1 MNIVDASGFINSRS
15 LNAPMKLFLKSF
27 YLINTTQEFSIPL
40 FEKENIIL
48 ATGKFRIVEY
58 INEKNEKLSALK
70 IILSNIVHL
79 GIEPDDLPKFSALV
93 NMIAIVKE
101 PPLIND
107 DDGFMTVVMS
117 NYIDQDQSETK
128 IKCYYLATAPHLT
141 RLTPAI
147 KKNSI
152 LYINETEDSDS
163 SSKAISFAEKIAAKF
178 DNKHVTKNK
187 SLVINLPVTKSP
199 SKTEP
204 YTQINT
210 NKKSPV
216 TKSFKTKPSST
227 PKLYTQTRSKH
238 KLTDLAKNMLNN
250 SNETN

>member
-1 MNIVDASGFINSRS
+1 MNVVDASGFMNSRS
-15 LNAPMKLFLKSF
+15 LNTPMKLFLKGF
-27 YLINTTQEFSIPL
+27 YPVNATQEFSIPS
-40 FEKENIIL
+40 FEKEDIIL

-79 GIEPDDLPKFSALV
+79 DIEPDDLPKFSALV
-93 NMIAIVKE
+93 NIIAMVKE

-107 DDGFMTVVMS
+107 DDGFMTV
-117 NYIDQDQSETK
+117 K
-128 IKCYYLATAPHLT
+128 
-141 RLTPAI
+141 
-147 KKNSI
+147 
-152 LYINETEDSDS
+152 TEDSDS

-187 SLVINLPVTKSP
+187 SPVINSP
-199 SKTEP
+199 ITSKTEP

-210 NKKSPV
+210 NKKSLV

-227 PKLYTQTRSKH
+227 PKPYT
-238 KLTDLAKNMLNN
+238 
-250 SNETN
+250 